1 MVFIYVLELEQR
13 KYYVGKTNNPQFRL
27 DSHFNSNGSAWTK
40 LYTPVKILELIPN
53 CDDYDEDKYTRI
65 YMDKFGINN
74 VRGGSFVLVELEKST
89 IEHLKLMSN
98 GTNDRC
104 FTCGKGGHFARDC
117 ENIKYLQEFDT
128 IEKIETEIE
137 NIINL
142 TKLLTG
148 FSSIKYLHIQHQP
161 IRNQPPVQNQ
171 PPIEINPDLASS
183 IDTNNPAMINAVY
196 SNCRLSK
203 PGLGDIGAMFVNYHR
218 HVGQP
223 ENEKELIKLKI
234 NATYIERRKMEIA
247 YYQSLPPEYAEIF
260 KKNNY
265 ENIFTLVKDKLL
277 LKIELLHEKLAYL
290 YSKI

>member
-104 FTCGKGGHFARDC
+104 FTCGKGGHFAKDC
-117 ENIKYLQEFDT
+117 ENTKYLQEFDT

-142 TKLLTG
+142 TKLLSG
-148 FSSIKYLHIQHQP
+148 FVTNKYLCIWENGRP
-161 IRNQPPVQNQ
+161 KANTEPLK
-171 PPIEINPDLASS
+171 IEINSELASS
-183 IDTNNPAMINAVY
+183 IDTNNPTMISAVY
-196 SNCRLSK
+196 SCCSLSK
-203 PGLGDIGAMFVNYHR
+203 PGLGDIGPMFVNNHR
-218 HVGQP
+218 NVGQH

-234 NATYIERRKMEIA
+234 NATYIERRKIEIK
-247 YYQSLPPEYAEIF
+247 YCESLPPEYAEIF

-265 ENIFTLVKDKLL
+265 ENIFELVKDKLL
-277 LKIELLHEKLAYL
+277 LQIELLHEKLAYL
-290 YSKI
+290 FSKL